1 MFNSLKFLYPFLLLI
16 LSVSVNNYYGS
27 LGVFPVDSFAFFDSA
42 YSINQGIVPFRD
54 YWVMNGAIVDLIQSI
69 LFNFFGTSWTIY
81 LLHSSLVNALFAIMT
96 YFFFQNLG
104 LNSHNSL
111 FYSTLVTILAY
122 PTVGVPFPDHHSIIF
137 SIIGFYVLSF
147 AILKKKYIYWFV
159 LPIPFFIGFFSK
171 QVPAAYFFLILI
183 IYFIFYFLKRER
195 ARQLTALLVSSIILI
210 ILLLIY
216 LNFNKITIQDF
227 TVQYFLFPQTIG
239 QFRVINLDL
248 NFYFFKLINELKFI
262 SLATVLYLTVII
274 NKYFIK
280 KNKFKFTN
288 FLNFILFLS
297 IIFISVTHQV
307 LTKNQNFIFFFNTY
321 YFRCY
326 TFRIIEQRK

>member
-147 AILKKKYIYWFV
+147 AILKKNIFTGLFYQYLFLLV
-159 LPIPFFIGFFSK
+159 
-171 QVPAAYFFLILI
+171 FFLS
-183 IYFIFYFLKRER
+183 R
-195 ARQLTALLVSSIILI
+195 
-210 ILLLIY
+210 Y
-216 LNFNKITIQDF
+216 LR
-227 TVQYFLFPQTIG
+227 L
-239 QFRVINLDL
+239 
-248 NFYFFKLINELKFI
+248 
-262 SLATVLYLTVII
+262 
-274 NKYFIK
+274 
-280 KNKFKFTN
+280 
-288 FLNFILFLS
+288 
-297 IIFISVTHQV
+297 
-307 LTKNQNFIFFFNTY
+307 IFF
-321 YFRCY
+321 
-326 TFRIIEQRK
+326 